1 MKKVLLLLCLLAGFS
16 ITQAQDQYNDSRGLK
31 AGFAVGYISEI
42 SSIGGSLDLIYE
54 LDNKWSIGNTN
65 MFTVNELPNKE
76 RLKWFTSD
84 LNARYKVYNELYLLA
99 GGQVLFETLIEKTFI
114 GGFVSGEQTIT
125 NSKFGGNIGAGYKY
139 HLISNA
145 NIFVEIKYT
154 RLGSESTPVISSGYM
169 QARIGMVFDL

>member
-84 LNARYKVYNELYLLA
+84 LNAPK
-99 GGQVLFETLIEKTFI
+99 I
-114 GGFVSGEQTIT
+114 
-125 NSKFGGNIGAGYKY
+125 
-139 HLISNA
+139 
-145 NIFVEIKYT
+145 
-154 RLGSESTPVISSGYM
+154 
-169 QARIGMVFDL
+169 